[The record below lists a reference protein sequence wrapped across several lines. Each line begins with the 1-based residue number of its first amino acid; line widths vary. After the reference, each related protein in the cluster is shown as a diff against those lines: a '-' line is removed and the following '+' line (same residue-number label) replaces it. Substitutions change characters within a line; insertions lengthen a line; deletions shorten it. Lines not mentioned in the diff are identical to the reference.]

1 MIETPRDPTDVAK
14 PNHLVTMAKYSTK
27 SALEKSSKSSKN
39 AECLLSEETAA
50 KRIQLEAK
58 KASKEG
64 LEKAERD
71 QRQESYREKKE
82 REEKEKADEMEGTQ
96 LEAEKEATEENEKER
111 KKGRKRRKRLRW
123 RENKWRQKR

>member
-1 MIETPRDPTDVAK
+1 MAT

-27 SALEKSSKSSKN
+27 SALEMSSKN
-39 AECLLSEETAA
+39 SKKAERLLSEETAA

-71 QRQESYREKKE
+71 QRQKSYREK
-82 REEKEKADEMEGTQ
+82 
-96 LEAEKEATEENEKER
+96 ER
-111 KKGRKRRKRLRW
+111 KGGKG
-123 RENKWRQKR
+123 ESG